1 MPRLLQES
9 PLWLL
14 IPAWFVFFAALS
26 VAARYAV
33 RRIRSEERRTELAD
47 YAGKVL
53 SQIGATFAFLI
64 GFAATMTWSAI
75 SAGQEAVDAQ
85 STSAQQLAWAT
96 KSISDKAG
104 AAEVVGN
111 LERYLSVAVEQDPQ
125 FLATG
130 DTTALPS
137 ARALDTLQHSVH
149 NVAYGNG
156 ASIPEAGAMT
166 SAAAALTA
174 AQAKVSAVA
183 QRSLPSL
190 MVWLLVAAGGLLAAT
205 MGTAAAEMTRPI
217 LMYGWALVA
226 AIALVLIV
234 TLDVPFRGSIKV
246 NMEPLA
252 EVSSSL
258 AGKPFNS

>member
-1 MPRLLQES
+1 MQRLFQES
-9 PLWLL
+9 PWWLL
-14 IPAWFVFFAALS
+14 TLSWFAFFAGLS
-26 VAARYAV
+26 LAARYAV
-33 RRIRSEERRTELAD
+33 RQVDSQERRTEIAD

-53 SQIGATFAFLI
+53 NPIGATFAFLI

-85 STSAQQLAWAT
+85 ATSAQQLAWAT

-111 LERYLSVAVEQDPQ
+111 LNRYLSTAVAEDPP
-125 FLATG
+125 FLAKG

-137 ARALDTLQHSVH
+137 ASALDTLQHSVH
-149 NVAYGNG
+149 NVAYGK
-156 ASIPEAGAMT
+156 ASSAPEAAAMT

-183 QRSLPSL
+183 QRSLPPL
-190 MVWLLVAAGGLLAAT
+190 MIGLLVAAGALLALA
-205 MGTAAAEMTRPI
+205 MGTAAAAVARPA
-217 LMYGWALVA
+217 LMYGWAVVA
-226 AIALVLIV
+226 AIALVLTV

-246 NMEPLA
+246 NTDPLA

-258 AGKPFNS
+258 AGKPFDK

>member
-1 MPRLLQES
+1 
-9 PLWLL
+9 
-14 IPAWFVFFAALS
+14 
-26 VAARYAV
+26 
-33 RRIRSEERRTELAD
+33 
-47 YAGKVL
+47 
-53 SQIGATFAFLI
+53 
-64 GFAATMTWSAI
+64 
-75 SAGQEAVDAQ
+75 
-85 STSAQQLAWAT
+85 
-96 KSISDKAG
+96 
-104 AAEVVGN
+104 
-111 LERYLSVAVEQDPQ
+111 
-125 FLATG
+125 
-130 DTTALPS
+130 
-137 ARALDTLQHSVH
+137 
-149 NVAYGNG
+149 
-156 ASIPEAGAMT
+156 MT